1 MSIPRIKGIS
11 KVIKL
16 SPSPTLLDT
25 KIYFLEK
32 IEKLPVSF
40 KEGSICWEG
49 ILNSPS
55 EWNILILLKQKQIL
69 KIYI

>member
-1 MSIPRIKGIS
+1 MKKTFSIIVQHSLSFMSIPRIKGIS

-40 KEGSICWEG
+40 KEGSIC
-49 ILNSPS
+49 
-55 EWNILILLKQKQIL
+55 
-69 KIYI
+69 